1 MSTQDSG
8 SDYVNPIERDA
19 TGLRTLRAILKYGL
33 VCTPERLR
41 LYPNEQT
48 ENSRKLAL
56 LQAGE
61 PDYLH
66 PQSRFCMT
74 LCEEA
79 ELFEPKIRGFVPGK
93 DGPRRFGN
101 SATSHASLFGPWAI
115 GFEIGASLRIGFAPT
130 FYFSP
135 RDVVGIRFLPSAQ
148 RPPGLGLQII
158 NRLRELREL
167 MIILAYIEQGICVD
181 GEEFVNAG
189 ILSSLG
195 LDLPFEP
202 EVMAKIFSQP
212 PERRRELL
220 QLFSTDR
227 ESAVS
232 LVGFIDMMLSLFQ
245 ETDSTIDGEELAFYQ
260 QREWRLIHHM
270 RLGASWYSLG
280 EQPDIR
286 NPLAKHRTT
295 EIRYL
300 RKSLEQGAGRKRS
313 EGYFSSCWVLEQVD
327 GRRLSDYISSII
339 VPERQHSKV
348 LKLVRHEKL
357 DADVFA
363 AEDFGFVDR

>member
-1 MSTQDSG
+1 M
-8 SDYVNPIERDA
+8 
-19 TGLRTLRAILKYGL
+19 RAILKYGL

-48 ENSRKLAL
+48 ENPRKLAL
-56 LQAGE
+56 LKAGE

-93 DGPRRFGN
+93 DGPKHFGD

-135 RDVVGIRFLPSAQ
+135 KDVVGVRFQPTAQ

-181 GEEFVNAG
+181 GEEFVNAD
-189 ILSSLG
+189 ILSSFG

-202 EVMAKIFSQP
+202 EVMAKLFSRSAK
-212 PERRRELL
+212 RRREMLE
-220 QLFSTDR
+220 LFSTDR

-270 RLGASWYSLG
+270 RLGAAWYCLG
-280 EQPDIR
+280 KQPKIS
-286 NPLAKHRTT
+286 NPLAEHRVS
-295 EIRYL
+295 EIGYL
-300 RKSLEQGAGRKRS
+300 RRLLERGNDHKRS
-313 EGYFSSCWVLEQVD
+313 DGYFSSCWVLEKVD
-327 GRRLSDYISSII
+327 GKRLSEYISSII
-339 VPERQHSKV
+339 VPRRHHNDV
-348 LKLVRHEKL
+348 LKLVRREKL